1 MKTPQPSQSPTI
13 SRPTL
18 EAVPLSNV
26 LQHQDDQDLADNDDL
41 HDDAS
46 RRPASRKG
54 TGGLRV
60 ASNQWIREDLSEHQ
74 RQMQVEARSFPKR
87 RKIASEKFVFQ
98 PSTLD
103 KLIIGIWEQVNY
115 TKVHFAYTRL
125 TTYQNL

>member
-18 EAVPLSNV
+18 EVASLSNA
-26 LQHQDDQDLADNDDL
+26 LQHQGDQDLADNDDL
-41 HDDAS
+41 LDDTA

-60 ASNQWIREDLSEHQ
+60 ASNQWICEDLSEHQ

-103 KLIIGIWEQVNY
+103 KLIVGIWEQVNY
-115 TKVHFAYTRL
+115 TEVYFVYTCL
-125 TTYQNL
+125 TIYNNF